1 MIGSLL
7 MNVAVSSN
15 SLETF
20 MSLFGKPWKEI
31 FSFKKK
37 KNEKTSQ
44 EEYILRGDI
53 KMGDMVL
60 FCSNPPADKS
70 HCNIW
75 EWKTGMLIDVDPS
88 SQIAHILS
96 EGTVFVIKDE
106 WVGPI
111 DMFGDRNEE

>member
-1 MIGSLL
+1 
-7 MNVAVSSN
+7 MNAVEELKCE
-15 SLETF
+15 LETF

-37 KNEKTSQ
+37 KNEKTGQ
-44 EEYILRGDI
+44 EEYILRGDV

-60 FCSNPPADKS
+60 FCGNPPADKS

-75 EWKTGMLIDVDPS
+75 EWRTGMLIEIDKETLM
-88 SQIAHILS
+88 AHILS
-96 EGTVFVIKDE
+96 DGSIYEIKDE

-111 DMFGDRNEE
+111 DMFGERKRKE

>member
-1 MIGSLL
+1 
-7 MNVAVSSN
+7 MNVL
-15 SLETF
+15 SLRNDLEAF

-37 KNEKTSQ
+37 KSEKTGE

-60 FCSNPPADKS
+60 FCANPPEDES

-75 EWKTGMLIDVDPS
+75 QWKTGMLIEIDQS
-88 SQIAHILS
+88 TRITCILS
-96 EGTVFVIKDE
+96 EGSIYEIKDE

-111 DMFGDRNEE
+111 DMLGDRIEKE

>member
-1 MIGSLL
+1 MSVVSL
-7 MNVAVSSN
+7 SY

-37 KNEKTSQ
+37 KNLKTGQ

-53 KMGDMVL
+53 RMGDMVL
-60 FCSNPPADKS
+60 FCSNPPEDKS

-75 EWKTGMLIDVDPS
+75 EWKTGMLIDVEPE

-96 EGTVFVIKDE
+96 EGVVFVIKDE

-111 DMFGDRNEE
+111 DMFGDRNEEE